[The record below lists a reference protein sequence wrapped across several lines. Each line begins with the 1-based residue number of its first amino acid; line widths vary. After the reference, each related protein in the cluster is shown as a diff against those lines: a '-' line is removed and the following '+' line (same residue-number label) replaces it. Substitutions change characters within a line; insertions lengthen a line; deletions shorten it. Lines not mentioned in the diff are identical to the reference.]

1 MAIEA
6 RRAAGAPCGAG
17 AYDDCMMTTRP
28 QPGHQRRLAV
38 LAAGILL
45 AVAFVAV
52 AAAARAAALP
62 AHGPPVPPWA
72 LVWKPASALIPVQEA
87 PAAGGAPGEV
97 RTVGDWRHA
106 WQVVGLL
113 RVRPPHGRMVYYFG
127 DSTARESLVG
137 EASWNRQLR
146 RLGARGLR
154 AFALAGHGQTFA
166 MDARLMRALPRSRGL
181 ALIGVSLSR
190 FIGPPVRGPGARPA
204 EFPPGTAPR
213 LSPWRQHLYDLRPL
227 MTAAQKQGRVVH
239 WRRAR
244 TSAFLRYRAANLR
257 ALGTLIAV
265 CKARGLRPV
274 LVELPLDVAAV
285 RHQLDRQRASLLAG
299 CRAVAARYGVRFLP
313 FQLASRVPTSDFF
326 DIGHMVRAGAA
337 RWQAGL
343 SRWVIR
349 LLPR

>member
-1 MAIEA
+1 
-6 RRAAGAPCGAG
+6 
-17 AYDDCMMTTRP
+17 MMTTRP

-72 LVWKPASALIPVQEA
+72 LVWKPASALIPVQGA

-113 RVRPPHGRMVYYFG
+113 RVRPPHGRMVYYLG
-127 DSTARESLVG
+127 DSTARESLVS
-137 EASWNRQLR
+137 EASWNEQMRQL
-146 RLGARGLR
+146 GADGVR
-154 AFALAGHGQTFA
+154 AYALAGHGQTFA
-166 MDARLMRALPRSRGL
+166 MDARLIRALPHSRGL

-190 FIGPPVRGPGARPA
+190 FIGPPVRGSGAHPA
-204 EFPPGTAPR
+204 KFPPGTAPQ
-213 LSPWRQHLYDLRPL
+213 LSPWRQHLFDARPI
-227 MTAAQKQGRVVH
+227 MTGAQKQGRVVH

-244 TSAFLRYRAANLR
+244 TPAFLRYRTANLR
-257 ALGTLIAV
+257 ALGKLIAV

-274 LVELPLDVAAV
+274 LVELPLNVAAV
-285 RHQLDRQRASLLAG
+285 GHQLDKQRASLRAG
-299 CRAVAARYGVRFLP
+299 CAAVAAEHGVRFLP
-313 FQLASRVPTSDFF
+313 FQLAPHLPSTGFF
-326 DIGHMVRAGAA
+326 DICHLVEAGYTK
-337 RWQAGL
+337 WQAGL
-343 SRWVIR
+343 SKWVVK
-349 LLPR
+349 LLRR